1 MDKLILVFHVLAA
14 LAIIALIL
22 LQQGKGAEMGASFGS
37 GASQTIFGGQGSGNF
52 FTRATALLAAI
63 FFVTSFALAIV
74 AKQQSQIG
82 LDVGIPV
89 VNEAADIPAV
99 VESNGDLPV
108 ANDPATNKDIPA
120 TEK

>member
-74 AKQQSQIG
+74 AKQQSAIG
-82 LDVGIPV
+82 LDAGIPV
-89 VNEAADIPAV
+89 VNEAADIPAA
-99 VESNGDLPV
+99 VESTGDLPV
-108 ANDPATNKDIPA
+108 ANEPAADTDLPV